1 MAKVLAIYGGDKKFV
16 PSKTALHAD
25 GAETASSLAFG
36 ILLDKT
42 NFYAEQGGQEADIGN
57 IMLDSENS
65 EFVVEDVQISAGYVL
80 HVGFL
85 KYGTLNVGDQVICSY
100 DEVCNYY
107 CINRY
112 PD

>member
-1 MAKVLAIYGGDKKFV
+1 MAKVLAIYGADKKFTQSKAAAAADSTG
-16 PSKTALHAD
+16 PSL
-25 GAETASSLAFG
+25 FG

-42 NFYAEQGGQEADIGN
+42 NFYAEQGGQEADIGS

-65 EFVVEDVQISAGYVL
+65 EFVVDDVQVSAGYIL

-100 DEVCNYY
+100 DEVCV
-107 CINRY
+107 
-112 PD
+112 